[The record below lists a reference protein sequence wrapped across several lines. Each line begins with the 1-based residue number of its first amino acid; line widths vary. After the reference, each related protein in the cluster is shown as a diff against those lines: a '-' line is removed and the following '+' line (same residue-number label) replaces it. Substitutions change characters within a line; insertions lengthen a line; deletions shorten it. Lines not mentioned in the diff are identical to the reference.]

1 MIYKSYKAPTY
12 KDAVLQAKMDLGN
25 DFYII
30 GRKEAKEGGFL
41 GLFSK
46 TFTEITVAKNE
57 EDRGCSPGRGPKVA
71 APKSVEAAQR
81 KTSYAVAASAA
92 PQSALPPSAVPM
104 SSSAPASLQTNPWA
118 VPSRAGATFTAAGPQ
133 TLFGNRPA
141 VSPQGG
147 VQAPDHAGA
156 VHAGGS
162 DHQVPA
168 QAFAEASIVRELQ
181 EIKKRLDDL
190 GEPGGRSKSP
200 HLDRLVRGLRENDF
214 AEDFIEKLRSRLETE
229 LTLKEASDPKL
240 LEERMKAHMLES
252 IETSGPIQAGK
263 GKPTIV
269 VLVGPTG
276 VGKTTTIAKLAASYG
291 IMQKQKVEIFT
302 IDSYRIAAI
311 EQLGKYAELMQL
323 PFTVINTR
331 EEFKNAVQHSK
342 AELIFVD
349 TAGRSQKN
357 SLGLAELRSV
367 LDGVRAGL
375 DVHLVVSA
383 TTKYRDALDI
393 FTRFN
398 QLMYNKVII
407 TKIDEATTIGP
418 LMSALSKDRQV
429 SYLTNGQSVPDD
441 IELAAKEKLLNMVII
456 DEFNAG

>member
-1 MIYKSYKAPTY
+1 
-12 KDAVLQAKMDLGN
+12 
-25 DFYII
+25 
-30 GRKEAKEGGFL
+30 
-41 GLFSK
+41 
-46 TFTEITVAKNE
+46 
-57 EDRGCSPGRGPKVA
+57 
-71 APKSVEAAQR
+71 
-81 KTSYAVAASAA
+81 
-92 PQSALPPSAVPM
+92 
-104 SSSAPASLQTNPWA
+104 
-118 VPSRAGATFTAAGPQ
+118 
-133 TLFGNRPA
+133 
-141 VSPQGG
+141 
-147 VQAPDHAGA
+147 
-156 VHAGGS
+156 
-162 DHQVPA
+162 
-168 QAFAEASIVRELQ
+168 
-181 EIKKRLDDL
+181 
-190 GEPGGRSKSP
+190 
-200 HLDRLVRGLRENDF
+200 LDRLVRGLRENDF

-240 LEERMKAHMLES
+240 LEEKLKERMLES

-263 GKPTIV
+263 GKPAIV

-331 EEFKNAVQHSK
+331 EEFKNAVQHSR
-342 AELIFVD
+342 ADLIFVD

-398 QLMYNKVII
+398 QLLYDKVII

-418 LMSALSKDRQV
+418 LMSALSRDRRV

>member
-1 MIYKSYKAPTY
+1 M
-12 KDAVLQAKMDLGN
+12 
-25 DFYII
+25 
-30 GRKEAKEGGFL
+30 
-41 GLFSK
+41 
-46 TFTEITVAKNE
+46 
-57 EDRGCSPGRGPKVA
+57 
-71 APKSVEAAQR
+71 
-81 KTSYAVAASAA
+81 
-92 PQSALPPSAVPM
+92 
-104 SSSAPASLQTNPWA
+104 
-118 VPSRAGATFTAAGPQ
+118 
-133 TLFGNRPA
+133 RPE
-141 VSPQGG
+141 
-147 VQAPDHAGA
+147 
-156 VHAGGS
+156 
-162 DHQVPA
+162 
-168 QAFAEASIVRELQ
+168 QAFAEASIVRELK
-181 EIKKRLDDL
+181 EIRKRLD
-190 GEPGGRSKSP
+190 EMGGAPVGPSKSP
-200 HLDRLVRGLRENDF
+200 YLDWLLRSLRENDF
-214 AEDFIEKLRSRLETE
+214 AEDFIDKLRSRLETE

-240 LEERMKAHMLES
+240 LEERAKSHMLES
-252 IETSGPIQAGK
+252 IETAGPIQAGK
-263 GKPTIV
+263 GKPAIV

-291 IMQKQKVEIFT
+291 IMQKLKVEIFT

-323 PFTVINTR
+323 PFIVINTR

-357 SLGLAELRSV
+357 GLGLAELRSV
-367 LDGVRAGL
+367 LDGVRTGL

-407 TKIDEATTIGP
+407 TKLDEATTIGP
-418 LMSALSKDRQV
+418 LMSALNKDRQV
-429 SYLTNGQSVPDD
+429 SYLTTGQSVPDD